1 MVRAIEANLEGG
13 KLVLRVTKWYDFKK
27 EDENFTL
34 SSFARWWLGNALAGS
49 TAAGGA
55 TWHWELYILEGQQ
68 LVFGIV

>member
-55 TWHWELYILEGQQ
+55 T
-68 LVFGIV
+68 